1 MPLQLQPTTSRG
13 RRIRELI
20 KQQPAKPTRGTFHK
34 PSESSLVRKGPPQK
48 TGYVQQ
54 DEQS

>member
-34 PSESSLVRKGPPQK
+34 PSETSLVRQGPPQK